1 MSSDT
6 SHNAQRSRSRGQT
19 HGACAPHLCPR
30 LCPFLCPRL
39 CPHFCPRLC
48 PRPLSPPV
56 PPPVSRS
63 LCPRLVARKSLAVP
77 AVPRPEPPLCVLGTH
92 PSVASQGFGALVTLM
107 EHSED
112 KRGPESIW
120 KVAQASEDSPGHQSR
135 VCHHSQP
142 CQGTRQAKGPRP

>member
-1 MSSDT
+1 MHSEAGAGVRPT
-6 SHNAQRSRSRGQT
+6 GPVPPT
-19 HGACAPHLCPR
+19 CVPACAP
-30 LCPFLCPRL
+30 
-39 CPHFCPRLC
+39 FC
-48 PRPLSPPV
+48 V
-56 PPPVSRS
+56 PTCAPPVSRS
-63 LCPRLVARKSLAVP
+63 LCPRLVARESLAVP

-142 CQGTRQAKGPRP
+142 CQGTRQAKGPQP